1 MVGAVGIARRVYAR
15 FAAEG
20 SDLQTG
26 IVGKAVVAVVL
37 GYVACLLDG
46 VALQGIGGLGY
57 VYVAIDVPERQ
68 YLEPVAEDGTYLV
81 ELV

>member
-1 MVGAVGIARRVYAR
+1 M
-15 FAAEG
+15 
-20 SDLQTG
+20 
-26 IVGKAVVAVVL
+26 L

-57 VYVAIDVPERQ
+57 VYVAVDVPERQ